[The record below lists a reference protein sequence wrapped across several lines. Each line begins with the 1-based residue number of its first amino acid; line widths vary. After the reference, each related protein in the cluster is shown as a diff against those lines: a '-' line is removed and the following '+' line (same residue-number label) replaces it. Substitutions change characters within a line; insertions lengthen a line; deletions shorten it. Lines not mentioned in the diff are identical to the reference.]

1 MYAYSTRPDERSIRY
16 HKELGM
22 PLLGET
28 KNFDRRTLLGGA
40 AALAGALALGVTWS
54 SSGAAL
60 AAQNGDYPESVYSAK
75 EYAFD
80 GPVEIAA
87 GVSKLTMQNVG
98 MMDHH
103 FMLLKFADG
112 KTMAD
117 FGPAM
122 EQGLGGLATLGV
134 AVGGPGSAS
143 PGENSSVLMDL
154 VEGNYVA
161 MCLIPDDDGIP
172 HAAKGMVLPITV
184 TAAATPTAQVAL
196 TADATV
202 TLTEFHFMGIPE
214 TSAAGPQL
222 WEITNTGTQLHEMGI
237 AKLAPGVTFEMVQAM
252 LMSTEATP
260 AADMAAMATPDA
272 ATNDMATPAAAGAPF
287 TSIGGAAPMSPGT
300 SLWYTADLD
309 AGDYFAICFVPDS
322 ESGAPHFVL
331 GMISPF
337 TIS

>member
-1 MYAYSTRPDERSIRY
+1 
-16 HKELGM
+16 M
-22 PLLGET
+22 PVNGET
-28 KNFDRRTLLGGA
+28 GNFDRRTLLGGV
-40 AALAGALALGVTWS
+40 AALAGMLALGKM
-54 SSGAAL
+54 AATPVGVL
-60 AAQNGDYPESVYSAK
+60 AAQSETYPESVYTAK
-75 EYAFD
+75 EYSFE
-80 GPVEIAA
+80 GPVDLVA
-87 GVSKLTMQNVG
+87 GISKLTMQNAG

-103 FMLLKFADG
+103 MMLLKFADG
-112 KTMAD
+112 KSMAD

-143 PGENSSVLMDL
+143 AGVSSSVLMDL
-154 VEGNYVA
+154 AEGNYVA

-184 TAAATPTAQVAL
+184 AAAATPAALVAPTAN
-196 TADATV
+196 ATV

-214 TSAAGPQL
+214 TSAAGPQI
-222 WEITNTGTQLHEMGI
+222 WEVTNTGAQLHEMGI

-260 AADMAAMATPDA
+260 AADMATPESDMTGMAS
-272 ATNDMATPAAAGAPF
+272 PAAAAPPF

-309 AGDYFAICFVPDS
+309 AGDYFAICFVPDG

>member
-1 MYAYSTRPDERSIRY
+1 MYGCSTRPDARSIWY
-16 HKELGM
+16 HKEFSM
-22 PLLGET
+22 PLYEGPR
-28 KNFDRRTLLGGA
+28 NFDRRTLLGGM
-40 AALAGALALGVTWS
+40 AALAGVLAIGTMKTMP
-54 SSGAAL
+54 GAAL
-60 AAQNGDYPESVYSAK
+60 AAQSGDYPESVYSAT
-75 EYAFD
+75 EYAFA
-80 GPVEIAA
+80 GPAEIAA
-87 GVSKLTMQNVG
+87 GLSKLTMQNDG

-112 KTMAD
+112 KSMAD
-117 FGPAM
+117 LGAAM
-122 EQGLGGLATLGV
+122 EQGLAGLESLGV

-143 PGENSSVLMDL
+143 AGESSSVLMNL

-161 MCLIPDDDGIP
+161 MCLIPDDDGIA

-184 TAAATPTAQVAL
+184 TPSATPTTQVVP

-214 TSAAGPQL
+214 TSAAGPQI
-222 WEITNTGTQLHEMGI
+222 WEVTNTGAQLHEMGI

-252 LMSTEATP
+252 LMAPPATP
-260 AADMAAMATPDA
+260 SA
-272 ATNDMATPAAAGAPF
+272 DMATPETEMSGMASPAAAGPPF
-287 TSIGGAAPMSPGT
+287 TSIGGAAPMAPGT
-300 SLWYTADLD
+300 SLWYTADLE

-337 TIS
+337 TVS